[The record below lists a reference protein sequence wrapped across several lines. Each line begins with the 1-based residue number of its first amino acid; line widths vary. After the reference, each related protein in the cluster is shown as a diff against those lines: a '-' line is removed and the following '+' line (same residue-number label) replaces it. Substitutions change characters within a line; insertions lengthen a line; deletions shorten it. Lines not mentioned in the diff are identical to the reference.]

1 MKTVAFANRKGGTG
15 KTTSA
20 VSIAA
25 CIAQMGKRVILLDL
39 DPQANATA
47 ALGVERAGQGC
58 GSQALFAGE
67 VGCRK
72 LVRETM
78 IEKLAVIPSGSDLA
92 VIEYGLSADRKK
104 KWQGI
109 LRKRIGDLKKE
120 YDMVVI
126 DCPPS
131 IGPLSVNAL
140 VAADGVVVTLQCDYF
155 SLEGLAEF
163 AANIE
168 RLRAAHNSQLV
179 LFGLLKTMYDA
190 RTLLSRQV
198 AEQLERHFGTKV
210 FDSPIP
216 RTVRLA
222 EAPSHGLPISLYA
235 PASAAASAYQEVS
248 ADLLRRMA

>member
-25 CIAQMGKRVILLDL
+25 ACARAGSKVALLDL

-47 ALGVERAGQGC
+47 ALGIERAAAGD
-58 GSQALFAGE
+58 GSQALFATKGS
-67 VGCRK
+67 CTK
-72 LVRETM
+72 LLKKTM
-78 IEKLAVIPSGSDLA
+78 IEKLAVIPAGSDLA
-92 VIEYGLSADRKK
+92 VIEYGLAATGS
-104 KWQGI
+104 KWQHT
-109 LRKRIGDLKKE
+109 LRRKIKDLAGE
-120 YDMVVI
+120 YDMAVI

-131 IGPLSVNAL
+131 ISPLSVNAL

-168 RLRAAHNSQLV
+168 RLRAAHNAHLA
-179 LFGLLKTMYDA
+179 LFGLLRTMYDP
-190 RTLLSRQV
+190 RTLLARQV
-198 AEQLERHFGTKV
+198 SEQLERHFGDKV
-210 FDSPIP
+210 FDTPIP

-222 EAPSHGLPISLYA
+222 EAPSHGLPICLYA
-235 PASAAASAYQEVS
+235 PSSPATAAYREV
-248 ADLLRRMA
+248 AAQLLRRVA